1 MFICSDRD
9 WGMAERAKKSKRP
22 MPLSLSSSQ
31 VSEATDS
38 ATELP
43 PSVPS
48 VSEYVCQ
55 FVGGA

>member
-1 MFICSDRD
+1 
-9 WGMAERAKKSKRP
+9 MAERAKKSKRP